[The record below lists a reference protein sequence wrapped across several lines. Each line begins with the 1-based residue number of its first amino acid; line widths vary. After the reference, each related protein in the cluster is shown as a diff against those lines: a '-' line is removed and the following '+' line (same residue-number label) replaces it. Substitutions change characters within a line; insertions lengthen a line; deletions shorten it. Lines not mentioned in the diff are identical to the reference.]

1 MASFLIHITTGPDD
15 QTKAALA
22 FLVAATAAKEGHA
35 VNLFVAGD
43 GVSLL
48 RPDIVSSLEGKGT
61 GKLATHL
68 EAIKATNARLYL
80 SGMSAKARGLDE
92 GILAGHHAEFAMPD
106 VLVRL
111 AAEADTVLCY

>member
-1 MASFLIHITTGPDD
+1 MAKFLIHVTTGPEDP
-15 QTKAALA
+15 TKAALA
-22 FLVAATAAKEGHA
+22 FLVAATAAKEGHV
-35 VNLFVAGD
+35 VNLFIAGD

-48 RPDIVSSLEGKGT
+48 NPEVIPYIEGKGT
-61 GKLATHL
+61 GLLQSHL
-68 EAIKATNARLYL
+68 EAIASNGARLYL

-92 GILAGHHAEFAMPD
+92 SILSGLPAEFAMPD